1 MTVSLGRHQ
10 NDGTLMQ
17 RLVSIILALM
27 CSVASSASAQVTD
40 VIRGRVTGPDSLPLQ
55 GVNVRATSYIGGVA
69 KAANTDKAGR
79 FTIIFLNGE
88 GDYWLDFI
96 KLGFAPR
103 RFEVKKVGDEEVLIA
118 DTRMTSAIEI
128 GRAHV

>member
-1 MTVSLGRHQ
+1 MRT
-10 NDGTLMQ
+10 
-17 RLVSIILALM
+17 IILLFLTLIAAVPT
-27 CSVASSASAQVTD
+27 SVSAQVTD

-55 GVNVRATSYIGGVA
+55 GVNVRATSYAGGVA
-69 KAANTDKAGR
+69 RNAMTDKNGR

-103 RFEVKKVGDEEVLIA
+103 RFEIKKIGDE
-118 DTRMTSAIEI
+118 
-128 GRAHV
+128 